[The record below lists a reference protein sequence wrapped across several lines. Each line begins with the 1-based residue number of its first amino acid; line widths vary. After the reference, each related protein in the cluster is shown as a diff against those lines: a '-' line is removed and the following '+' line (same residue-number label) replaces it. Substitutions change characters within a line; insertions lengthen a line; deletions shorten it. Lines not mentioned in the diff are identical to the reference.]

1 MKKKNEKAL
10 FIHRLG
16 AFIID
21 IFLVSC
27 ITSLISYPFLDSKSI
42 NKLNNSTTE
51 LIEKYTNGEI
61 NIETYTDEV
70 KSVTYELAK
79 KQGASSLI
87 TITLTILYFVVYQY
101 KRQGQTIGKQLLKIK
116 VVSSNDEKLTTNNY
130 VIRSLI
136 INSVLVD
143 LISLTFVIFGDVNT
157 YFYSTAICGL
167 VKYVLLLTCAFMVM
181 WSKSGIGLHDKLAHT
196 MVVKA

>member
-1 MKKKNEKAL
+1 MNLGRSCLQNMKKKNEKAL

-70 KSVTYELAK
+70 
-79 KQGASSLI
+79 
-87 TITLTILYFVVYQY
+87 
-101 KRQGQTIGKQLLKIK
+101 
-116 VVSSNDEKLTTNNY
+116 
-130 VIRSLI
+130 
-136 INSVLVD
+136 
-143 LISLTFVIFGDVNT
+143 
-157 YFYSTAICGL
+157 
-167 VKYVLLLTCAFMVM
+167 
-181 WSKSGIGLHDKLAHT
+181 
-196 MVVKA
+196 

>member
-27 ITSLISYPFLDSKSI
+27 VASLFSYPFVDSKSV
-42 NKLNNSTTE
+42 NSLNESAAE
-51 LIEKYTNGEI
+51 LIDSYTKGNI
-61 NIETYTDEV
+61 DIETYTDEV

-79 KQGASSLI
+79 KQGAVSLI

-101 KRQGQTIGKQLLKIK
+101 KKQGQTIGKQL
-116 VVSSNDEKLTTNNY
+116 T
-130 VIRSLI
+130 
-136 INSVLVD
+136 
-143 LISLTFVIFGDVNT
+143 
-157 YFYSTAICGL
+157 
-167 VKYVLLLTCAFMVM
+167 
-181 WSKSGIGLHDKLAHT
+181 
-196 MVVKA
+196 